1 MSPKMVAALTFVKKN
16 RIALSLLLPGSDQS
30 LDCIHDCVIN
40 VIVFATDSQLHIHL
54 QHHMQLRY
62 WLKTIG
68 QKTPL
73 FSRRTKR
80 MDEDRRRM

>member
-16 RIALSLLLPGSDQS
+16 QIALSLLLPGSDQS
-30 LDCIHDCVIN
+30 LDCIHNCVIN

-54 QHHMQLRY
+54 QLRY
-62 WLKTIG
+62 WLETIG

-80 MDEDRRRM
+80 MVEDRRRM